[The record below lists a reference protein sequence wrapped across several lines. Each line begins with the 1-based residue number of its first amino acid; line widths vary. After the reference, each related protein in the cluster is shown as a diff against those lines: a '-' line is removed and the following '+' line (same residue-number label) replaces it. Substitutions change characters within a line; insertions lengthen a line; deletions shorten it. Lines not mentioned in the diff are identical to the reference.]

1 MEVLGNR
8 VMTAS
13 RRLLASTAVCA
24 LALVVTGCTDGQAPK
39 PPASSSSES
48 RSPSATAPSAVED
61 EQGKR
66 AKAAVAI
73 VPPDDSMFLESGL
86 ERVADGVHRQ
96 SVLEQGENYK
106 LSVACAGQG
115 SMKVVI
121 RGKATRLPCGGGAL
135 SLPIERA
142 PAQLPI
148 DISAEAGA
156 SGMIAWQITRVPARA

>member
-13 RRLLASTAVCA
+13 RLLASTAVFA

-39 PPASSSSES
+39 PSASSSSES
-48 RSPSATAPSAVED
+48 RSPSSTAPSAVED

-66 AKAAVAI
+66 AKAAVAV
-73 VPPDDSMFLESGL
+73 VPPDDPMFLESGL

-96 SVLEQGENYK
+96 SMLEQGENYK

-121 RGKATRLPCGGGAL
+121 RGKVTRLPCGGGAL

-148 DISAEAGA
+148 DISPEAGA
-156 SGMIAWQITRVPARA
+156 SGMIAWQITRVSAST